1 MTDSSQPRILRD
13 MLDPMGRMRRI
24 HFVGIGGAGMGGIAE
39 VLVNLGYKVS
49 GSDMQDNRTTRRL
62 SDLGVRVF
70 KGHQADQIHEC
81 NVVVVSTAIKDDNP
95 EVQAARAARI
105 PVIPRAEMLA
115 ELMRFR
121 YGIAVAGTH
130 GKTTTTSLVASLLAE
145 GGMDPTFV
153 IGGLLNS
160 AGTHARLGESRYLV
174 AEADESDAS
183 FLYLQPMISVITNI
197 EADHLGTY
205 GGDFERLKETFI
217 EFIHHLPFYGQV
229 VLCLDDPVIR
239 ELLPRITRPVITY
252 GTVEQADFR
261 ATDVVQQGAVSHYRL
276 QLPGQD
282 DVVDMKLNMPGLHNV
297 LNSLAAVV
305 VARELGVVPAD
316 IKRGLEGFEGIGR
329 RFQVHEGVLIG
340 QSRVKLIDDYGHHP
354 SELAATIT
362 AVRQGWPDQ
371 RLVMVFQPH
380 RYSRTADL
388 FDDFVRVLS
397 EVDVLVLTEV
407 YAAGETADRKADGH
421 ALARAIRNRGQLDPI
436 LVETPDEA
444 QQILPGMIQDDD
456 VVLICGA
463 GSIGALV
470 TQLLEQGGT

>member
-1 MTDSSQPRILRD
+1 

-39 VLVNLGYKVS
+39 VLVNLGYSVS
-49 GSDMQDNRTTRRL
+49 GSDMQQNRTTRRL
-62 SDLGVRVF
+62 NDLGVNVF
-70 KGHQADQIHEC
+70 TGHQAGQVKGC

-95 EVQAARAARI
+95 EVQAAREARI

-183 FLYLQPMISVITNI
+183 FLHLQPMISVVTNI
-197 EADHLGTY
+197 EADHLATY
-205 GGDFERLKETFI
+205 GGDFERLKETFV
-217 EFIHHLPFYGQV
+217 EFIHHLPFYGQA

-239 ELLPRITRPVITY
+239 ELLPRISRPVITY
-252 GTVEQADFR
+252 GTDADADFR
-261 ATDVVQQGAVSHYRL
+261 ATDLQQQGAVSCYRL
-276 QLPGQD
+276 QLPDHD
-282 DVVDMKLNMPGLHNV
+282 DAIDIKLNMPGMHNV
-297 LNSLAAVV
+297 LNSVAAVV
-305 VARELGVVPAD
+305 VARELGVSAAD
-316 IKRGLEGFEGIGR
+316 IRRGLESFQGIGR
-329 RFQVHEGVLIG
+329 RFQVHEDIRIG
-340 QSRVKLIDDYGHHP
+340 ASRVRIIDDYAHHP

-362 AVRQGWPDQ
+362 AVRQGWPEQ
-371 RLVMVFQPH
+371 RLLMVFQPH

-407 YAAGETADRKADGH
+407 YAAGETANHMADGH
-421 ALARAIRNRGQLDPI
+421 ALARAIRNRGQLDP
-436 LVETPDEA
+436 VMAETPDEA
-444 QQILPGMIQDDD
+444 QQLLPGVIQQDD

-463 GSIGALV
+463 GSIGTLV
-470 TQLLEQGGT
+470 TRLLEQGGV

>member
-1 MTDSSQPRILRD
+1 MTDSRQHRIMRD
-13 MLDPMGRMRRI
+13 MLDPMGRMRCI

-39 VLVNLGYKVS
+39 VLVNMGYKVS

-62 SDLGVRVF
+62 TELGVNVYT
-70 KGHQADQIHEC
+70 GHQAGQIQGS

-95 EVQAARAARI
+95 EVQAAREARI

-183 FLYLQPMISVITNI
+183 FLHLQPMISVVTNI
-197 EADHLGTY
+197 EADHLATY
-205 GGDFERLKETFI
+205 GGDFERLKETFV
-217 EFIHHLPFYGQV
+217 EFIHHLPFYGQA

-239 ELLPRITRPVITY
+239 ELLPQILRPVITY
-252 GTVEQADFR
+252 GTVDDADFR
-261 ATDVVQQGAVSHYRL
+261 VTDVIQQGAISHYHL
-276 QLPGQD
+276 QLPGKD
-282 DVVDMKLNMPGLHNV
+282 DAVDMKLNMPGMHNV

-305 VARELGVVPAD
+305 VARELGVAVAD
-316 IKRGLEGFEGIGR
+316 IKRGLESFQGIGR
-329 RFQVHEGVLIG
+329 RFQVHDDVLIG
-340 QSRVKLIDDYGHHP
+340 KSRVKLIDDYAHHP

-362 AVRQGWPDQ
+362 AVRQGWSGQ
-371 RLVMVFQPH
+371 RLLMVFQPH

-407 YAAGETADRKADGH
+407 YAAGETANHTADGH
-421 ALARAIRNRGQLDPI
+421 ALARAIRNRGQLDPVM
-436 LVETPDEA
+436 VETPDEA
-444 QQILPGMIQDDD
+444 QQLLPGVVQESD

-463 GSIGALV
+463 GSIGVLV
-470 TQLLEQGGT
+470 TRLLEQGGV

>member
-1 MTDSSQPRILRD
+1 MIDTRQTTKIRD

-39 VLVNLGYKVS
+39 VLINLGYTVS
-49 GSDMQDNRTTRRL
+49 GSDMQENRTTRRL
-62 SDLGVRVF
+62 SELGARIYS
-70 KGHQADQIHEC
+70 GHDEAQVQDC
-81 NVVVVSTAIKDDNP
+81 NVVVVSTAIREDNP
-95 EVQAARAARI
+95 EVQAARAARV

-121 YGIAVAGTH
+121 YGVAVAGTH

-183 FLYLQPMISVITNI
+183 FLYLQPMISVVTNI

-205 GGDFERLKETFI
+205 GGDFERLKETFL
-217 EFIHHLPFYGQV
+217 EFIHHLPFYGQA

-252 GTVEQADFR
+252 GTVEDADFR
-261 ATDVVQQGAVSHYRL
+261 ATDIRQQGAVSHYRL
-276 QLPGQD
+276 EQPGQGEALQIKLNLPG
-282 DVVDMKLNMPGLHNV
+282 MHNV
-297 LNSLAAVV
+297 LNSMAAIV

-316 IKRGLEGFEGIGR
+316 IKRGLQVFQGIGR
-329 RFQVHEGVLIG
+329 RFQVHESVQIG
-340 QSRVKLIDDYGHHP
+340 DSDVMLIDDYGHHP
-354 SELAATIT
+354 SELAATIE
-362 AVRQGWPDQ
+362 AVRLGWPER
-371 RLVMVFQPH
+371 RLLLVFQPH

-397 EVDVLVLTEV
+397 DVDALVLTDV
-407 YAAGETADRKADGH
+407 YAAGEAVIHTADGH
-421 ALARAIRNRGQLDPI
+421 ALARAIRSRGQVDPV
-436 LVETPDEA
+436 LVATPEEA
-444 QQILPGMIQDDD
+444 QQVLPGVVKHDD
-456 VVLICGA
+456 VVLISGA
-463 GSIGALV
+463 GSIGGLV
-470 TQLLEQGGT
+470 GRLLKQEGV